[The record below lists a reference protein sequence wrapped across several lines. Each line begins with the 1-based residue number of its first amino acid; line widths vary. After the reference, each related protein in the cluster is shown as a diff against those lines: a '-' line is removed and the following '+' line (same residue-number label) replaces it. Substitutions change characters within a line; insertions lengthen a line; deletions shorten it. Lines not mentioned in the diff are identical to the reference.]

1 MNGKFKNNES
11 QKMKKHIAILSALIL
26 ATLNLHAYT
35 YPTSVTVDEFAQN
48 ESPATF
54 STYSSSTGISTFW
67 TIYVTISKTGVITGS
82 GTMETFSKEGKS
94 LGITNV
100 SVKSGSITPK
110 TLIRGATKN
119 TIIDD
124 LGSIMHG
131 KRVYSATYPASLI
144 ATTSNGYTIYGKA
157 LYHLRE
163 TENGDWDDNMV
174 LFNLQIKGPNGQFGM
189 IPK

>member
-1 MNGKFKNNES
+1 
-11 QKMKKHIAILSALIL
+11 MKKHIAILSALIL

-35 YPTSVTVDEFAQN
+35 YPSPTVDQFAQN
-48 ESPATF
+48 EQEKYASPATF

-67 TIYVTISKTGVITGS
+67 TVPVTISKTGVITGS

-110 TLIRGATKN
+110 TLIRGTTKN
-119 TIIDD
+119 TIIADFH
-124 LGSIMHG
+124 GSDIDG
-131 KRVYSATYPASLI
+131 QRVYSATYHANLI

-157 LYHLRE
+157 LYLFRK
-163 TENGDWDDNMV
+163 TENGDWDDNTA

>member
-1 MNGKFKNNES
+1 
-11 QKMKKHIAILSALIL
+11 
-26 ATLNLHAYT
+26 
-35 YPTSVTVDEFAQN
+35 
-48 ESPATF
+48 
-54 STYSSSTGISTFW
+54 
-67 TIYVTISKTGVITGS
+67 
-82 GTMETFSKEGKS
+82 METFSKEGKS

-124 LGSIMHG
+124 LGSDMHG
-131 KRVYSATYPASLI
+131 KRVYSAIYHANLI